1 VSVEISE
8 WLNLLEREYLQDFVK
23 VGGAGVKFAV
33 IPDEELAGQ
42 VKREVRERAEA
53 SGYLVAELD
62 ASRVK
67 VHLMHQAFHEIA
79 RQVPWTK
86 LAEGVVRR
94 CYAEMGLEV
103 EQGASIDAIAQRF
116 GREPRFLRAEL
127 HRELEAL
134 LGRSHELTRDFRYAM
149 VWMCADQAA
158 HDGGTAY
165 TSPLLDW
172 LKGELRLIS
181 ALKKLGIFQ
190 KIGRHNARAM
200 LASLS
205 AWSRL
210 AGFTGLVVLWD
221 IRQLAIAR
229 RADAGQGQHYST
241 AAVMDGYEVLRQ
253 LIDATDDLTGMLS
266 LVIAQ
271 PELLDDDRRGVKVYK
286 ALYERIWPDVRLRHH
301 DNPLSALAT
310 LGQKVGVR

>member
-1 VSVEISE
+1 MSVEIGE
-8 WLNLLEREYLQDFVK
+8 WLNLLEREYLDDFVK

-33 IPDEELAGQ
+33 VPDDALASR
-42 VKREVRERAEA
+42 VKRDVRRLAEGA
-53 SGYLVAELD
+53 GYLVAELD
-62 ASRVK
+62 AAQVK

-79 RQVPWTK
+79 RQTPWQD
-86 LAEGVVRR
+86 LASRVVRR
-94 CYAEMGLEV
+94 CYAEMGLDV
-103 EQGASIDAIAQRF
+103 EPGLSVDAIAQRF

-158 HDGGTAY
+158 HDGATTY
-165 TSPLLDW
+165 TGPLLDW
-172 LKGELRLIS
+172 LRGELRLIS
-181 ALKKLGIFQ
+181 ALKKLYIFQ

-200 LASLS
+200 LASLG
-205 AWSRL
+205 AWCRL
-210 AGFTGLVVLWD
+210 AGFTGLVVTWD
-221 IRQLAIAR
+221 IRQLAVAK
-229 RADAGQGQHYST
+229 RADAGHGQYYSN

-301 DNPLSALAT
+301 DNPLSSLAT
-310 LGQKVGVR
+310 LGQKVGVW